1 MIDSE
6 QKLVDIIEE
15 YSFKDRVG
23 ELESLMT
30 EENEVEVAVNSIE
43 VFKTVREYV
52 QNEKARINTKYK
64 TMEKKVRP
72 TTTPLPEDSEK

>member
-72 TTTPLPEDSEK
+72 AATPLPEDSEK